1 LDLMLQVYSPIT
13 PRQLT
18 TWLNLRTLT

>member
-18 TWLNLRTLT
+18 TWLNLQTLT